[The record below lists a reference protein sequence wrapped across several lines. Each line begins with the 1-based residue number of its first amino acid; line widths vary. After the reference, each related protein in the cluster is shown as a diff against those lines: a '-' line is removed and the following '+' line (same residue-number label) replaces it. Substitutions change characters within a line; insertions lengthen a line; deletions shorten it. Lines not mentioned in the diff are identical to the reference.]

1 MIVSGSWSNG
11 VKFWDVATGAALAN
25 QVFRGYCANSIALS
39 HDGQTLATGNND
51 GKVRIWDT
59 STLKLQQTL
68 EVSRWSVF
76 VVAISPNGQLVAAD
90 GANGTIQL
98 WDIKDGSL
106 LQSVGEQGQR
116 VEAMAFSPDGS
127 LLATVSISGDAAV
140 WDVISGQ
147 ALSRFH
153 SNEMERS
160 IYFSS
165 DGQVV
170 AIAGSGKIYFWTT
183 HNGDPLQTV
192 KLPDEIDPFK
202 NDDGIMR
209 KSSFA
214 RSRLVFVPSIVLS
227 PDLMTA
233 ASCLENG
240 DIAIWD
246 LESRQ
251 VRAML
256 TGEHSAIESGGGV
269 MSLFFSHNGNIV
281 ATGSQSGKVQLWDLK
296 KVVRRKARLRL
307 PPIQHAN
314 AMAQSECAPAR
325 HNHVPGIND

>member
-1 MIVSGSWSNG
+1 VDNGARVDLLLVQSDDRLIVSGSWENG
-11 VKFWDVATGAALAN
+11 LKFWDVATGTALAI
-25 QVFRGYCANSIALS
+25 QAFQGYCANSIALS

-51 GKVRIWDT
+51 GKVRIWDIRT
-59 STLKLQQTL
+59 VKLQQTL
-68 EVSRWSVF
+68 AVSRWSVF
-76 VVAISPNGQLVAAD
+76 AVAFSPDGQLLAAD
-90 GANGTIQL
+90 GADGTTQL
-98 WDIKDGSL
+98 WNIKDGSL
-106 LQSVGEQGQR
+106 FQSVGEQGER
-116 VEAMAFSPDGS
+116 VEAMTFSPDGS
-127 LLATVSISGDAAV
+127 LLGTVSMAGDAAV

-153 SNEMERS
+153 NYERQRS
-160 IYFSS
+160 VYFSS

-170 AIAGSGKIYFWTT
+170 AIAGNGRIHFWTT

-192 KLPDEIDPFK
+192 KLPDEIDPLK

-214 RSRLVFVPSIVLS
+214 RSRLVFIPNIVLS

-256 TGEHSAIESGGGV
+256 TGEHSATEAGGGL
-269 MSLFFSHNGNIV
+269 MSLLFSHNGNIV
-281 ATGSQSGKVQLWDLK
+281 ATGSQNGKVQLWDLK

-307 PPIQHAN
+307 PPVQHAV
-314 AMAQSECAPAR
+314 S
-325 HNHVPGIND
+325 G

>member
-1 MIVSGSWSNG
+1 VDNGARVDLLQVQRDDRMIVSGSWSNG
-11 VKFWDVATGAALAN
+11 VKFSDVVTGAALAI
-25 QVFRGYCANSIALS
+25 QAFQGYCANSIALS

-51 GKVRIWDT
+51 GKVRIWDIRT
-59 STLKLQQTL
+59 VKLQQTL
-68 EVSRWSVF
+68 AVSRWSVF
-76 VVAISPNGQLVAAD
+76 AVAFSPDGQLLAAD
-90 GANGTIQL
+90 GADGTTQL
-98 WDIKDGSL
+98 WNIKDGSL
-106 LQSVGEQGQR
+106 FQSVGEQGER
-116 VEAMAFSPDGS
+116 VEAMTFSPNGS
-127 LLATVSISGDAAV
+127 LLATVSMAGDAAV

-153 SNEMERS
+153 NYERQRS
-160 IYFSS
+160 VYFSS

-170 AIAGSGKIYFWTT
+170 AIAGILRIHFWTT

-192 KLPDEIDPFK
+192 ELPDEINPLK

-214 RSRLVFVPSIVLS
+214 RSRLVWAPSIVLS

-251 VRAML
+251 VRAIL
-256 TGEHSAIESGGGV
+256 TAEHLAKELGGGV
-269 MSLFFSHNGNIV
+269 MSLLFSHNGNIV
-281 ATGSQSGKVQLWDLK
+281 AAGSQNGKVQLWDVK
-296 KVVRRKARLRL
+296 KLVRRKVRLRL
-307 PPIQHAN
+307 PPVQHAI
-314 AMAQSECAPAR
+314 S
-325 HNHVPGIND
+325 G